1 MRGSSVALTVSV
13 PLEAAATLALPGVA
27 GVVLDAV
34 LAGRPAGW
42 AVGGLAALLAVGAA
56 ASALAAVAGPACTAA
71 DTVALRGALVRR
83 VLWLRPF
90 PSAVERSCGER
101 PGPGD
106 LTARLVG
113 AAADAGAARAARLAA
128 ATALVTSAGAVLG
141 LGVLS
146 PWLAA
151 AFFAGVLPGVVL
163 VRLFMRTAEDVF
175 VRYQEVQ
182 GRLADRLA
190 DALTG
195 VRTVRAAGAQ
205 RQEAARVLGVLPELG
220 DAGRALWRAQRR
232 TVGQVTLL
240 VAAVELTVLG
250 TAGQLVA
257 AGRLPAGAFAAAAGW
272 AALGLGFFEQVEA
285 LVGVAHARAGLARVR
300 EVAGLPGPGAG
311 GRELP
316 DGPGELVFR
325 SVLVRDDEGA
335 VVFGPLELTV
345 PGGATVAVV
354 GRSGAGKSLL
364 AALAGGLRLPDG
376 GEVLVDGVPV
386 AALSVAER
394 RRAVGYAFERPLLI
408 GPALD
413 EALEGADP
421 AALAAAR
428 ADGFLARL
436 PHGGRTP
443 VGELQLSGGELQR
456 LGLARLLAGNAR
468 VVVLDDATS
477 SLDAATEHQVDRA
490 LHESTRGRTRLVVTH
505 RAAVA
510 ARAGLVVWLDGG
522 RVRAIDTHAA
532 LLADPAY
539 RAVLSGAAADG
550 RRDGDGD
557 GRTTADGRRD
567 GGNQG
572 PGERRARVC

>member
-27 GVVLDAV
+27 GAVLDAV
-34 LAGRPAGW
+34 LTGRPAGW

-56 ASALAAVAGPACTAA
+56 ASALAAAAGPACTAA
-71 DTVALRGALVRR
+71 DTVALRGGLLRR

-90 PSAVERSCGER
+90 PSAVDALVVGER
-101 PGPGD
+101 PGAGD

-113 AAADAGAARAARLAA
+113 AAADAGAARTARLGA

-151 AFFAGVLPGVVL
+151 AFFAGVVPGVVL

-175 VRYQEVQ
+175 TRYQVAQ
-182 GRLADRLA
+182 SRLADRLS
-190 DALTG
+190 DAMAG
-195 VRTVRAAGAQ
+195 VRTVHAAGAEQ
-205 RQEAARVLGVLPELG
+205 QEAARVLGVLPELG

-232 TVGQVTLL
+232 TVGQATLL
-240 VAAVELTVLG
+240 LAAVELAVLG

-285 LVGVAHARAGLARVR
+285 LVGVAHARAGSARVR
-300 EVAGLPGPGAG
+300 QVEELPGPGPG

-316 DGPGELVFR
+316 DGPGELVFQ
-325 SVLVRDDEGA
+325 SVVVRDAEGA

-364 AALAGGLRLPDG
+364 AALTGGLRLPDG
-376 GEVLVDGVPV
+376 GAVLVDGVPV

-394 RRAVGYAFERPLLI
+394 RRAVGYAFDRPRLV
-408 GPALD
+408 GPTLD

-436 PHGGRTP
+436 PYGGRTP
-443 VGELQLSGGELQR
+443 VSELRLSGGELQR
-456 LGLARLLAGNAR
+456 LGLARLLAVGSR

-477 SLDAATEHQVDRA
+477 SLDMATEHQVDRA
-490 LHESTRGRTRLVVTH
+490 LHDSTRGRTRLVVTH

-510 ARAGLVVWLDGG
+510 ARADLVVWLDGG
-522 RVRAIDTHAA
+522 RVRAVGPHPE
-532 LLADPAY
+532 LLAEPDY
-539 RAVLSGAAADG
+539 RATLAGASVEPA
-550 RRDGDGD
+550 
-557 GRTTADGRRD
+557 
-567 GGNQG
+567 
-572 PGERRARVC
+572 PARP

>member
-56 ASALAAVAGPACTAA
+56 ASAVAAAAGPACTAA
-71 DTVALRGALVRR
+71 DTVALRGSLLRR

-90 PSAVERSCGER
+90 PSAVERLCGER

-113 AAADAGAARAARLAA
+113 AAADAGAARTARLGA

-141 LGVLS
+141 LGLLS

-175 VRYQEVQ
+175 VRYQEAQ
-182 GRLADRLA
+182 GRLADRLS

-195 VRTVRAAGAQ
+195 IRTVRAAGAE
-205 RQEAARVLGVLPELG
+205 RCEAARVLGVLPELG
-220 DAGRALWRAQRR
+220 DAGRSLWRAQRR
-232 TVGQVTLL
+232 TVGRVTLL

-300 EVAGLPGPGAG
+300 EVDELPGPGAG

-408 GPALD
+408 GPSLD

-428 ADGFLARL
+428 ADGFLSRL

-443 VGELQLSGGELQR
+443 VGELRLSGGELQR

-510 ARAGLVVWLDGG
+510 ARAELVLWLDAG

-539 RAVLSGAAADG
+539 RSTLAGAADG
-550 RRDGDGD
+550 ESPR
-557 GRTTADGRRD
+557 
-567 GGNQG
+567 QG
-572 PGERRARVC
+572 LGERRGRVR